1 MPATKPTF
9 LAIILVVFAPHSYAD
24 TFPEIL
30 SDYFEPLSAAQ
41 LDMSDPTLVAQIEL
55 GKTLYFDTRL
65 SADWDLSCATCHDI
79 FNGGDDG
86 LALSVGH
93 QGQLAERNAPTV
105 LNAVFNRAQFW
116 DGRAA
121 TLADQAK
128 DMIQSPAEMASTPK
142 QTLATLNAIPWY
154 RDQFQA
160 AFPDQLRCA

>member
-65 SADWDLSCATCHDI
+65 SADSQDAYWGGGRGWVPGKAGWPFLGSLGWELS
-79 FNGGDDG
+79 GG
-86 LALSVGH
+86 S
-93 QGQLAERNAPTV
+93 
-105 LNAVFNRAQFW
+105 F
-116 DGRAA
+116 
-121 TLADQAK
+121 
-128 DMIQSPAEMASTPK
+128 
-142 QTLATLNAIPWY
+142 
-154 RDQFQA
+154 
-160 AFPDQLRCA
+160 